1 MVTTANRC
9 LILFVKEPVAG
20 RVKTRLEPAL
30 GIDGALN
37 FYQAL
42 LKRQISLVNKIPNV
56 NAQLWVDGD
65 CKHPV
70 FNAFSG
76 SVYSQQ
82 GADIGERMS
91 FALEQALSAHGCAV
105 LIGCDCP
112 ELTVEYLD
120 KAFML
125 LEKNNDA
132 VFGPVIDGGY
142 ILIGLRKH
150 NSEIFQHIEWGS
162 ARVMEQSRTRLREN
176 KLSWEELTLLH
187 DIDEPADLVYLK
199 ASDLSLYE

>member
-1 MVTTANRC
+1 MATTANRC

-30 GIDGALN
+30 GLDGALN

-42 LKRQISLVNKIPNV
+42 LKRQISLVNKMPDVI
-56 NAQLWVDGD
+56 AQLWVDGD
-65 CKHPV
+65 CKHPD
-70 FNAFSG
+70 FKDFSG

-82 GADIGERMS
+82 GVDIGERMS
-91 FALEQALSAHGCAV
+91 FALEQALRAHDSAV

-112 ELTVEYLD
+112 ELTVEYLNE
-120 KAFML
+120 AFKV
-125 LEKNNDA
+125 LEQSRDVA
-132 VFGPVIDGGY
+132 FGPAIDGGY

-150 NSEIFQHIEWGS
+150 NSEIFQQIEWGS
-162 ARVMEQSRTRLREN
+162 ARVMAQSRTRLREN
-176 KLSWEELTLLH
+176 KLSWEELAPLH

-199 ASDLSLYE
+199 ASDLLLDE